1 MASWLSAG
9 SVEDG
14 TVVRRTS
21 AAQPTLNLNINATD
35 LFSPSKLESIFTTKD
50 ESVHSDKEN
59 ESFSFIPPS
68 PTKADDSPQK
78 TLDDTSELPSD
89 LSQGTSI
96 AVKPSKRQSLGTD
109 DYLSEASRV
118 MTILRQA
125 NERKRSTIRRH
136 PSTDLEPSVLYEG
149 PPHRWITPT
158 DPGDVSLHLDPMPTY
173 DDESHEKE
181 TQSPTASLRED
192 SRHERPASRAS
203 EKSMSLGSLTG
214 SIRKRK
220 DRNGAVQRSPSKR
233 VDWLD
238 AALPDDPSSLADTTP
253 APEALTAE
261 TKGPTVIRSPSKK
274 VDWVAAT
281 LPEESSS
288 HAESLPERESTVIG
302 AKGPTVIR
310 SPSKRVDWV
319 EQALTGPPSPTCETQ
334 LEDTDVFSR
343 GVTQSPPQQVQYELY
358 QDSESDLAPLPKIKS
373 CRIPQYGQRELSE
386 APPTRI
392 ASESQL
398 MRLPPRPAAPTP
410 PISREYSLV
419 ARTPRAKEFSILS
432 LTPLP
437 DFTMHQDDPEHPER
451 SFVDERAHA
460 KALKQAH
467 GVLALVRDSLIK
479 AITDGEPSELY
490 WDQIGVLDISMKGLI
505 SVHSLDEFCPNLV
518 RLDVSGNAI
527 THLNGIPS
535 SLRGLQISKNAL
547 SSIVAWEGLRNL
559 QFLDISGNRNIE
571 NLDGF
576 SRLHHLHHLVAKN
589 CSITNMD
596 GIQHLDCLM
605 DIDLSGNKLTA
616 VDFRDTGL
624 LLLKHLDLSSNCL
637 EQLSHIDRLK
647 HLLMLDVSNN
657 KLSEITPANRRG
669 PKLLDDFAAE
679 NNQLTTFNFKRFPA
693 LRFALLDGN
702 KISRVHGLSKARKLE
717 RLSLR
722 SQEGQTDLVNH
733 ILCTPND
740 CRSITLSN
748 NPVPGGHL
756 MLPELPHHS
765 LFELELAGCSIAIL
779 EKGFS
784 QAYPNL
790 RNLNLNHNA
799 INDISYLQG
808 MPKLQRL
815 VLVGNRIRR
824 MRRTCLVVGRLPS
837 ITILDIRDNPL
848 TLGFHPPSSPGVAIE
863 ITESKWRRSLDEN
876 TKMRRRLTELLL
888 AENCKQLQSLDALEF
903 DRSKVLR
910 KEEIWKKC
918 EERGAVVE
926 R

>member
-35 LFSPSKLESIFTTKD
+35 LFSPSKLESIFTRD

-59 ESFSFIPPS
+59 ENFSFIPPS
-68 PTKADDSPQK
+68 PTKADASPQK

-96 AVKPSKRQSLGTD
+96 AVKPSKRQSLGTG

-118 MTILRQA
+118 MTLLRQGT
-125 NERKRSTIRRH
+125 ERKRSTIRRH

-158 DPGDVSLHLDPMPTY
+158 DPGDLSLHLDPMPTY
-173 DDESHEKE
+173 DDNSHKKE
-181 TQSPTASLRED
+181 ARSPIVSIYGD
-192 SRHERPASRAS
+192 SRQERPASAAS

-214 SIRKRK
+214 SIRKCN
-220 DRNGAVQRSPSKR
+220 DRNGVMQRSPSKR

-253 APEALTAE
+253 AADTLTVE

-274 VDWVAAT
+274 VDWVAGT
-281 LPEESSS
+281 LAEESSLRTEGL
-288 HAESLPERESTVIG
+288 HEPEPMVAET
-302 AKGPTVIR
+302 KGPTVIR

-319 EQALTGPPSPTCETQ
+319 EQVLNAPPSPTCETQ

-343 GVTQSPPQQVQYELY
+343 GVTQSPPGQAQYELY

-386 APPTRI
+386 APPPRL

-410 PISREYSLV
+410 PISREYSLA
-419 ARTPRAKEFSILS
+419 ARTPRAKEYSILS
-432 LTPLP
+432 LTPLA
-437 DFTMHQDDPEHPER
+437 DFTMHQDDPQHPER

-467 GVLALVRDSLIK
+467 GALALVRDSLIK

-490 WDQIGVLDISMKGLI
+490 WDQIKMLDISTKNLK
-505 SVHSLDEFCPNLV
+505 SLHSLDEFCPKLQHLN
-518 RLDVSGNAI
+518 VSGNQI
-527 THLNGIPS
+527 THLNGIPG
-535 SLRGLQISKNAL
+535 SLRGLQISENAL
-547 SSIVAWEGLRNL
+547 SSIVAWEGLKNL
-559 QFLDISGNRNIE
+559 QWLDISGNRNIR

-576 SRLHHLHHLVAKN
+576 SRLQHLHHLSAQS
-589 CSITNMD
+589 CSITNID

-605 DIDLSGNKLTA
+605 DINISGNKVTA
-616 VDFRDTGL
+616 VDFKDTAL
-624 LLLKHLDLSSNCL
+624 IQLKNLDMSNNCL
-637 EQLSHIDRLK
+637 EQLSNIDRLK
-647 HLLMLDVSNN
+647 NLLSLDVSNN

-669 PKLLDDFAAE
+669 PKMLDDFAAE
-679 NNQLTTFNFKRFPA
+679 NNQLVTFNFKRFPA

-702 KISRVHGLSKARKLE
+702 RISRVHGLSQARKLE

-722 SQEGQTDLVNH
+722 SQEGQIDLVSH
-733 ILCTPND
+733 ILSTPND
-740 CRSITLSN
+740 CRSITLSD
-748 NPVPGGHL
+748 NPVPDGQL
-756 MLPELPHHS
+756 PLPELPHHS
-765 LFELELAGCSIAIL
+765 LQQLELVSCSLVSL
-779 EKGFS
+779 ERGFS
-784 QAYPNL
+784 RAYPNL

-799 INDISYLQG
+799 INDVTYLQG
-808 MPKLQRL
+808 MPKLERL

-848 TLGFHPPSSPGVAIE
+848 TMGFHPPSNQGVARE
-863 ITESKWRRSLDEN
+863 MAESKWRRCLDEN
-876 TKMRRRLTELLL
+876 TRMRRRLTELLL
-888 AENCKQLQSLDALEF
+888 AENCKNLQSFDALEF
-903 DRSKVLR
+903 DRNKVFK
-910 KEEIWKKC
+910 KEEIWKRC
-918 EERGAVVE
+918 EERGVVIE